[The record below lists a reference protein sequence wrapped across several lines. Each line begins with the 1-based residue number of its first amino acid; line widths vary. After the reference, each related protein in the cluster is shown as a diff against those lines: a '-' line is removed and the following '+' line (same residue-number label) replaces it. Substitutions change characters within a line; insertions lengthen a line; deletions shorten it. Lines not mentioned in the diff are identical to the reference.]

1 MYNGSIINPSPTII
15 APAGEAITSGPFSA
29 VAFNNDG
36 SLVTAKKGSVPV
48 GILIAEEE
56 DVIAIGDE
64 ITAQIKDISA
74 WKAGAAVSTGALL
87 TPDNEGLAI
96 AATAGDF
103 IFAIALE
110 SADAKGQVI
119 KVQITK
125 SGYAK

>member
-15 APAGEAITSGPFSA
+15 APAGEAITSGSFSA
-29 VAFNNDG
+29 VAFNNNG
-36 SLVTAKKGSVPV
+36 SFVTAKKGSVPV

-64 ITAQIKDISA
+64 ITAQIKDISI
-74 WKAGAAVSTGALL
+74 WKAGAAVVAGALL

>member
-15 APAGEAITSGPFSA
+15 APAGEAITSGSFSA
-29 VAFNNDG
+29 VAFNNNG
-36 SLVTAKKGSVPV
+36 SFVTAKKGSVPV
-48 GILIAEEE
+48 GILIAEE

-64 ITAQIKDISA
+64 ITAQIKDISI
-74 WKAGAAVSTGALL
+74 WKAGAAVVAGALL

-110 SADAKGQVI
+110 SADTKGQVI